1 MAENRVKD
9 FINTVDLVKE
19 QMVQKQE
26 ISTIAV
32 AVKLEGL
39 DQVNEELD
47 KMLIKVEKANSL
59 ADELASKIKDLCSKT
74 ILSDEWREL
83 IVEDAKTKEKLVIIN
98 SDGVEITS
106 SDLNVRLVPKVRSNP
121 DELKDLKNKAK
132 ELLNTVDSEKEISAI
147 AVAVKLEG
155 LDQVNEELDKMLNKL
170 EKANSLAD
178 ELASKLKNELDI
190 DCSKVANL
198 VSETIRGK
206 ASIAR

>member
-19 QMVQKQE
+19 QMVQKE
-26 ISTIAV
+26 ELSTISV

-47 KMLIKVEKANSL
+47 KMLIKLEKANSL

-106 SDLNVRLVPKVRSNP
+106 SHLSVRLVPKARINP
-121 DELKDLKNKAK
+121 DELKVLAKPLQEYLTSHFNPMCSVVVDVDRVTVVSK
-132 ELLNTVDSEKEISAI
+132 ELSTPTD
-147 AVAVKLEG
+147 
-155 LDQVNEELDKMLNKL
+155 
-170 EKANSLAD
+170 
-178 ELASKLKNELDI
+178 
-190 DCSKVANL
+190 
-198 VSETIRGK
+198 
-206 ASIAR
+206 